1 LLTPGLIQE
10 VLIARGRHSTCPI
23 ASGIIYLG
31 CQQQQQQQQ
40 QTVPSPSSTT
50 STASQQ
56 LPAAAAAAAAGGSNG
71 SPAAAAAAGGVGGGS
86 AAVAAAAAAGA
97 AASRQLGG
105 MLHQPWVCSGQGLT
119 SAAAVFTAAEA
130 GHLPPVLDYAASG
143 GVAEWIEFERPSL
156 TEIQQQ
162 QQQQEGGGLGSV
174 VLCPALWFRCA
185 LALMQ
190 VEGGGRGERGGGCL
204 LRLRRVMWPLCWTAA
219 AGAAAATGSPHMGEV
234 LDPDQTQMQQL
245 NK

>member
-1 LLTPGLIQE
+1 M
-10 VLIARGRHSTCPI
+10 
-23 ASGIIYLG
+23 G
-31 CQQQQQQQQ
+31 CQQQQQQQQQ

-56 LPAAAAAAAAGGSNG
+56 LPAAAAAAGGSNG
-71 SPAAAAAAGGVGGGS
+71 SPAAAAAGGVGGGS
-86 AAVAAAAAAGA
+86 AAVAVAAAAGA

-105 MLHQPWVCSGQGLT
+105 MLHQPWVCSGQSLT
-119 SAAAVFTAAEA
+119 SAAAVFAAAEA

-190 VEGGGRGERGGGCL
+190 VEGGEGEKRGG
-204 LRLRRVMWPLCWTAA
+204 VFAA
-219 AGAAAATGSPHMGEV
+219 AEAGHVAPVAYCCCCCHRLFPHG
-234 LDPDQTQMQQL
+234 
-245 NK
+245 